1 MNKRQRKKAAKKQE
15 AFVRAE
21 TAQLKKSVIEFMK
34 LVPDAPRLYPY
45 QVVMLEAM
53 ASGARL
59 KFHHGF
65 GKTRTLLYGLDP
77 RFVTVDELT
86 PLEGK

>member
-1 MNKRQRKKAAKKQE
+1 
-15 AFVRAE
+15 
-21 TAQLKKSVIEFMK
+21 
-34 LVPDAPRLYPY
+34 
-45 QVVMLEAM
+45 MLEAM